1 MLPEFPKIF
10 GKSYSLNLFDAG
22 DDFHSP
28 TLSMLESTQIC
39 KEPPEEVFR
48 GITWCRAKVTWQDV
62 LDLVSVPIQTDAT
75 MLKRNMKSSVYDILQ
90 YEYLRMFDYSFR
102 EAGVRE
108 QDILPIIDALKKL
121 QQKHRHVCQ
130 PVGAFTS
137 GEMTQLM
144 TSVYV
149 ISQQL
154 FWWMYHG

>member
-1 MLPEFPKIF
+1 
-10 GKSYSLNLFDAG
+10 
-22 DDFHSP
+22 
-28 TLSMLESTQIC
+28 
-39 KEPPEEVFR
+39 
-48 GITWCRAKVTWQDV
+48 
-62 LDLVSVPIQTDAT
+62 
-75 MLKRNMKSSVYDILQ
+75 MKSSVYDILQ

-121 QQKHRHVCQ
+121 QQKHRRVCQ